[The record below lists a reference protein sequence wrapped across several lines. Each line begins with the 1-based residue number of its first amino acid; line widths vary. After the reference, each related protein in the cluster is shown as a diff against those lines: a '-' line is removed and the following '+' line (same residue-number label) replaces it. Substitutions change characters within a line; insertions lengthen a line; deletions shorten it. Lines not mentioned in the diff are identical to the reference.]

1 MLIDDDQCAA
11 LLRCSKSHL
20 QRLARAG
27 EIPGTKIGRGWV
39 FVEEDVVQLVRT
51 MSAPKPVPAPK
62 AVGRPRKRI
71 V

>member
-1 MLIDDDQCAA
+1 MLLNADQCAA

-20 QRLARAG
+20 HRLARAG
-27 EIPGTKIGRGWV
+27 VVPSTKIGRGWV
-39 FVEEDVVQLVRT
+39 FVEEDVLQLVRA

-62 AVGRPRKRI
+62 VVGRPRKRI